1 MSLLGFLYRAEKTPP
16 GKGGVVSTGKDE
28 EMFESITGHGRN
40 GKADIPGALC
50 DKPIGVS
57 PKQPGWKMRNSGIEL
72 LLITPAL
79 AEGMIG
85 YNTNNRPA
93 SPGTGD
99 RKNEV
104 EGKRGA
110 VRVGTGGRRHIKTQ
124 KNG

>member
-1 MSLLGFLYRAEKTPP
+1 MSFLGFLYRAEKTPP

-57 PKQPGWKMRNSGIEL
+57 PKQLGWKISNSGIEL

-79 AEGMIG
+79 AE
-85 YNTNNRPA
+85 R
-93 SPGTGD
+93 SED
-99 RKNEV
+99 R
-104 EGKRGA
+104 
-110 VRVGTGGRRHIKTQ
+110 RVGTEGVYTIKAPCRPAYY
-124 KNG
+124 KKEL